1 MDKTYEEEMMEIMD
15 RNESIQSSVKEDFKS
30 YALAFRNRGIETT
43 FAAAP
48 MVPYPNLH
56 LKDME
61 SGEEIEIVNLHN
73 KEDFIEKFPQAMKNW
88 RDGFFEKEG
97 HESPFTYSE
106 LDDYFSLVQERF
118 TNAFQQIT
126 DRDRESSFIF
136 SFDAK
141 EDTTVSKNP
150 SVDAIIEA
158 IVLEDTQKL
167 AVISDKLYDA
177 FMKNPDVGLQWEE
190 KSSDLGDSA
199 TKLFGKPT
207 AEIIR
212 FENPYS
218 GEYVSFLGSV
228 DRDKHGSLVVAGEV
242 TDKTATMLDNYCKT
256 ALKNTGFYIDNFK
269 EKFEKDV
276 VNRSNS
282 IVRPKI
288 NLKFRSN
295 SHEKS
300 DNELGK

>member
-15 RNESIQSSVKEDFKS
+15 RNESIQNSVKEDFKS

-43 FAAAP
+43 FTTAP

-97 HESPFTYSE
+97 YESPFTYSE
-106 LDDYFSLVQERF
+106 LEDYSSLVQERF

-141 EDTTVSKNP
+141 EDKTLGKNP
-150 SVDAIIEA
+150 SVEA
-158 IVLEDTQKL
+158 IVEAIILEDTQKL
-167 AVISDKLYDA
+167 SVINDKMLNE
-177 FMKNPDVGLQWEE
+177 FMKNPEVGLRWEE
-190 KSSDLGDSA
+190 KSSDLGESA

-218 GEYVSFLGSV
+218 GEYISFLGSV
-228 DRDKHGSLVVAGEV
+228 DRDKNGSLVIAGEI
-242 TDKTATMLDNYCKT
+242 TDKTASMLDEFCKT
-256 ALKNTGFYIDNFK
+256 ALKNVGYTLDNFK
-269 EKFEKDV
+269 ERFDKEVIAK
-276 VNRSNS
+276 SNS
-282 IVRPKI
+282 IVRPKV
-288 NLKFRSN
+288 NLKFKSKA
-295 SHEKS
+295 HE
-300 DNELGK
+300 EEHTLGK